1 MSIFSINEKNI
12 LAEIGRNDFK
22 LERELQS
29 LTENNL
35 NTIFN
40 LDFVSTELKIG
51 NFRLDTLGFDT
62 SNNSFVIIEYKRDKK
77 FSVIDQGFAYLSLM
91 LNNKAEF
98 ILEFNERNN
107 KSLKRQ
113 DVDWS
118 QSKVLFISQEFT
130 TYQREAVNFK
140 DLPIELWE
148 IKRYKNKTV
157 SYNKITKS
165 GAQESIKTVSK
176 SDKTISRVSNEI
188 KIYSEEDHLN
198 ESTDEIR
205 ELYESLKLQILNVGD
220 IQIKATKKY
229 IAFVSSRN
237 VVDVRIQKKAIKL
250 WINLK
255 IGELD
260 DHKKLMR
267 DVSNVGH
274 HGNGHYEAH
283 VTEETDFEYLMS
295 LVKQSYV
302 KNSS

>member
-1 MSIFSINEKNI
+1 
-12 LAEIGRNDFK
+12 
-22 LERELQS
+22 
-29 LTENNL
+29 
-35 NTIFN
+35 
-40 LDFVSTELKIG
+40 
-51 NFRLDTLGFDT
+51 
-62 SNNSFVIIEYKRDKK
+62 
-77 FSVIDQGFAYLSLM
+77 M

-140 DLPIELWE
+140 DLPIEHWE

-176 SDKTISRVSNEI
+176 SDKTISSVSDEI

-205 ELYESLKLQILNVGD
+205 ELYESLKIQILNVGNL
-220 IQIKATKKY
+220 QIKATKKY

-260 DHKKLMR
+260 DHKEFKI
-267 DVSNVGH
+267 N
-274 HGNGHYEAH
+274 N
-283 VTEETDFEYLMS
+283 
-295 LVKQSYV
+295 
-302 KNSS
+302 